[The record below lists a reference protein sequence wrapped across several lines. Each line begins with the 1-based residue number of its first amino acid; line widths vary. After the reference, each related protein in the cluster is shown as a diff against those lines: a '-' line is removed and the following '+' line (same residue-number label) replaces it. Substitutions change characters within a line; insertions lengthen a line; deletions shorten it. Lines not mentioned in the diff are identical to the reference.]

1 MFIRLIILKRTRE
14 NSVSDEEEDVDYG
27 KKIKHQKPD
36 PGNDTFSCLFV
47 FRSASV
53 WFHVVTSPAAECQR
67 RASINQSDPRRVR
80 SISS

>member
-27 KKIKHQKPD
+27 KKSNIKNLTQEMTRFPV
-36 PGNDTFSCLFV
+36 CLF

-53 WFHVVTSPAAECQR
+53 WFHVVTSPVL
-67 RASINQSDPRRVR
+67 D
-80 SISS
+80 